1 MSEDSHETKRADEA
15 AAAEKAEV
23 RAEEKPEQ
31 ANPETAAPE
40 DELTTAQAQAEEFR
54 ERYLRAVAELENYRR
69 RAEKERQD
77 TAKFAIASFA
87 RDMLTMLDNLRRG
100 LESVS
105 ADERK
110 DNPQLETLA
119 AGMELTEREM
129 LSTLERHGIE
139 KVDPEGAPFDHNFH
153 QAMMEVEDPSV
164 PAGTV
169 AQVMQAGYVINGRL
183 LRPAMVVVAKG
194 GPKAGPASEGEKVQ
208 APIANEEVTDDTGAD
223 TTADTAANEGDEAT
237 GDGTPSGDRTG
248 E

>member
-15 AAAEKAEV
+15 ASEEKAEAQ
-23 RAEEKPEQ
+23 AEEKNEQ
-31 ANPETAAPE
+31 SNPETGAPE
-40 DELTTAQAQAEEFR
+40 DELTGAKAEAQEFR

-77 TAKFAIASFA
+77 TAKFAIAAFA

-105 ADERK
+105 AEERK
-110 DNPQLETLA
+110 DDPQLETLA

-139 KVDPEGAPFDHNFH
+139 KVDPAGEPFDHNFH

-183 LRPAMVVVAKG
+183 LRPAMVAVAKG
-194 GPKAGPASEGEKVQ
+194 GPKAGPEKVQ
-208 APIANEEVTDDTGAD
+208 APIANEDVA
-223 TTADTAANEGDEAT
+223 DEAASNVASDEG
-237 GDGTPSGDRTG
+237 GDGPGTETG
-248 E
+248 SDKSAK